1 MRSIHAQNRP
11 AGIGQAGDRCALN
24 LTGRDISKQAIA
36 RGDVVLDPALHAPA
50 ERIDATVRILAT
62 EPKPIGQWMPVR
74 LHHATAEVGAR
85 IVPLSADTIAPG
97 GEAMAQLVLDRE
109 IAAAVG
115 DSFVLRDTSGQ
126 RTLGGGRFVDLRAP
140 SRRRRRP
147 ERLAQLA
154 AHAKRDPSDALV
166 ALLEQPAGL
175 VDLSAFARDRALS
188 EQEVESLVTRTDA
201 IRIAYPGGVVV
212 LAIDKW
218 SRLQDALRDALEK
231 FHAENPALPGIA
243 SERLRRQIAP
253 ALATEAFLAM
263 LRRFAEGEGI
273 SLERGCVRLAS
284 HKVEMTPADTNLWRR
299 IETLIGGSERFRPP
313 RVRDIA
319 GEFGLPEQDV
329 RLVMQLAGRQG
340 FAYEVAHDR
349 FLLRVTL
356 TEIAEIVCELNGS
369 ESDDGF
375 SLAQLRDRLDT
386 SRKIAV
392 EILEFLD
399 RHQATARRG
408 ELRQV
413 NPSGLDPFRA
423 PAA

>member
-1 MRSIHAQNRP
+1 M
-11 AGIGQAGDRCALN
+11 
-24 LTGRDISKQAIA
+24 
-36 RGDVVLDPALHAPA
+36 
-50 ERIDATVRILAT
+50 
-62 EPKPIGQWMPVR
+62 
-74 LHHATAEVGAR
+74 
-85 IVPLSADTIAPG
+85 PLSAETIAPG
-97 GEAMAQLVLDRE
+97 GEAMAQLVLDHP

-126 RTLGGGRFVDLRAP
+126 RTLGGGRFLDLRAP
-140 SRRRRRP
+140 ARRRRRP

-154 AHAKRDPSDALV
+154 AQAKRDPHDALV

-188 EQEVESLVTRTDA
+188 EQEVESLVARTGA
-201 IRIAYPGGVVV
+201 IRIAYTGGVVA

-218 SRLQDALRDALEK
+218 SRLQDAVRDALGK

-243 SERLRRQIAP
+243 IERLRRQLAP

-263 LRRFAEGEGI
+263 LRRLAEGKEI

-284 HKVEMTPADTNLWRR
+284 HKVEMTPADTDLWRR
-299 IETLIGGSERFRPP
+299 IETLIGGEARFRPP

-319 GEFGLPEQDV
+319 GEFGVPERDI

-340 FAYEVAHDR
+340 LAYEVARDR
-349 FLLRVTL
+349 FLLRATL
-356 TEIAEIVCELNGS
+356 AEIAEIVCELSGS
-369 ESDDGF
+369 TSEDAF

-408 ELRQV
+408 ELRRV
-413 NPSGLDPFRA
+413 NASGLDLFRA